1 MKKEEE
7 ITAHFILTLL
17 CTAEIKRRGWKV
29 KGKGNGIYYDVDN
42 WRLEVKLTALSLNH
56 TVKLKGH
63 TLVRT
68 PQNTR
73 EHPSELTA

>member
-1 MKKEEE
+1 MP
-7 ITAHFILTLL
+7 
-17 CTAEIKRRGWKV
+17 
-29 KGKGNGIYYDVDN
+29 GIYYDVDN